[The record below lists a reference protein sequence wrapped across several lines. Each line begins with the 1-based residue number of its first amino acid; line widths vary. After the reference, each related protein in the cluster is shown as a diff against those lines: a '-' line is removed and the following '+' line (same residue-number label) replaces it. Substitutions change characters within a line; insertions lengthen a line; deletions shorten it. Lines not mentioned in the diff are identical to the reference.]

1 MKFLDD
7 NFMLRNEYG
16 KKLYFDY
23 AKDQPIFD
31 FHCHLEAKEI
41 YENKKFKNITQAWLG
56 GDHYKWRVMRAY
68 GIEEKRITGNASD
81 YEKFEAWAKVV
92 PNLIGN
98 PLYHWTHLELK
109 NFFGIEETL
118 SPKTCKEI
126 WEKCNELLQRDDF
139 SPRALISKSNVWG
152 VCTTNDPLDDLK
164 YHKLLKESDF
174 ETKVIP
180 AFRPDKALKI
190 EDASFKN
197 YIDELSKV
205 SNLEIKDIDSLKSA
219 LLFRIQYFDQ
229 NGACASDHGLSR
241 VPFARLNKEEL
252 NKVFQKALQGQKLT
266 DMEIEAYMTELM
278 LFLSEEY
285 YKRNWTME
293 LHIQAI
299 RNNNEKMF
307 EKLGPD
313 TGYDAVHD
321 EKIAEKISK
330 LLSAMNDRGLPK
342 TLLFSLNPKDLYS
355 LSTIGGS
362 FQGEKEGEMK
372 VQIGTAW
379 WFLDHKDGM
388 INQMRTLAS
397 TSVFS
402 KFVGMLTDSRSFL
415 SYPRHEYF
423 RRIMCN
429 LVGEYV
435 ELGEYPWDEEFLGQM
450 VKDISFKN
458 SKDFII
464 K

>member
-1 MKFLDD
+1 
-7 NFMLRNEYG
+7 
-16 KKLYFDY
+16 
-23 AKDQPIFD
+23 
-31 FHCHLEAKEI
+31 
-41 YENKKFKNITQAWLG
+41 
-56 GDHYKWRVMRAY
+56 
-68 GIEEKRITGNASD
+68 
-81 YEKFEAWAKVV
+81 
-92 PNLIGN
+92 
-98 PLYHWTHLELK
+98 
-109 NFFGIEETL
+109 
-118 SPKTCKEI
+118 
-126 WEKCNELLQRDDF
+126 
-139 SPRALISKSNVWG
+139 
-152 VCTTNDPLDDLK
+152 
-164 YHKLLKESDF
+164 
-174 ETKVIP
+174 
-180 AFRPDKALKI
+180 
-190 EDASFKN
+190 
-197 YIDELSKV
+197 
-205 SNLEIKDIDSLKSA
+205 
-219 LLFRIQYFDQ
+219 
-229 NGACASDHGLSR
+229 
-241 VPFARLNKEEL
+241 
-252 NKVFQKALQGQKLT
+252 
-266 DMEIEAYMTELM
+266 MEIEAYMTELM